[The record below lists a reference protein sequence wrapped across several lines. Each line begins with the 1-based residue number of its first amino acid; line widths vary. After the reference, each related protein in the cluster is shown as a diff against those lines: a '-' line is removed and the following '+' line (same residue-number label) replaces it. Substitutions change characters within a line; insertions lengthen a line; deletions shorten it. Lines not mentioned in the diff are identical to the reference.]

1 MKKIILVSCL
11 LFISISVSYSQSAY
25 DPIAIISKINKK
37 FKLIKDYQA
46 DAVIDA
52 RISFLKILPQKAIIY
67 FKQPDKFHLQSKG
80 IAILP
85 KQNFENLYSLL
96 ADEKSYQAF
105 ASGNEI
111 INSKPTIIL
120 NVIPNQDTSDLVL
133 AKIWVD
139 ISNELIL
146 KAQLTT
152 KTNGTILIEYS
163 YSKNSDVG
171 LPDQIIFTVDVKKF
185 KIPKAVSADINS
197 TASPSS
203 NSSKEP
209 KKGRIIV
216 KLVNYIINKGISD
229 TVFK

>member
-1 MKKIILVSCL
+1 MKKIILVTTL
-11 LFISISVSYSQSAY
+11 VLISISVSFSQVAP

-37 FKLIKDYQA
+37 FKLISDYQA
-46 DAVIDA
+46 DVVIDA

-96 ADEKSYQAF
+96 AEDKSYQVF

-111 INSKPTIIL
+111 INTKPTIIL
-120 NVIPNQDTSDLVL
+120 NVIPNKDTSDLVL

-139 ISNELIL
+139 IAHDLIL

-152 KTNGTILIEYS
+152 KINGTILIEYA
-163 YSKNSDVG
+163 YSRYIESG
-171 LPDQIIFTVDVKKF
+171 LPDQIIFTIDVKKF
-185 KIPKAVSADINS
+185 KIPKAVSADINATS
-197 TASPSS
+197 NPSS
-203 NSSKEP
+203 NSGKEP

-216 KLVNYIINKGISD
+216 KIANYSINKEISD
-229 TVFK
+229 AVFK

>member
-1 MKKIILVSCL
+1 MKKIILVTCL
-11 LFISISVSYSQSAY
+11 LLISISVSYSQSAH

-111 INSKPTIIL
+111 INSKPSIIL

-152 KTNGTILIEYS
+152 K
-163 YSKNSDVG
+163 
-171 LPDQIIFTVDVKKF
+171 IFT
-185 KIPKAVSADINS
+185 A
-197 TASPSS
+197 
-203 NSSKEP
+203 
-209 KKGRIIV
+209 
-216 KLVNYIINKGISD
+216 
-229 TVFK
+229 